1 MGKNSESTAAMNIA
15 KVVNQQIRDAF
26 LKRIKDKGTNQSK
39 LAEMMGKSRANVSV
53 LLNQDNVMTL
63 PTIIEF
69 CRALDLGFD
78 ITIKEK
84 SDVSVKISK
93 DE

>member
-78 ITIKEK
+78 IIIKEK
-84 SDVSVKISK
+84 SDVPVKISK

>member
-1 MGKNSESTAAMNIA
+1 MGKNSESRAAMNIA
-15 KVVNQQIRDAF
+15 KVINQQIRDAF

-78 ITIKEK
+78 IIIKEK
-84 SDVSVKISK
+84 GDVSVKVSK

>member
-15 KVVNQQIRDAF
+15 KVVNQQIRDAL

-84 SDVSVKISK
+84 ADVSVKISK